1 MQLIQRYS
9 CDVWYNQRIIIAKSK
24 IIYRIHVVQHKNE
37 FRLLN
42 LSCETSFLILILVE
56 IMVGTNEALG

>member
-1 MQLIQRYS
+1 MT
-9 CDVWYNQRIIIAKSK
+9 IAKSK
-24 IIYRIHVVQHKNE
+24 IIYKIFVVQLKNE